1 MGNSNKYT
9 RVPVAECIGAWIW
22 VLWCF
27 HPIHICMPCLH
38 HFTTYLKYYTYYI
51 VHTWLNVYTIV
62 KTLRAERIATQC
74 YRPGLPGVGRI
85 NASKSAKAKKTQSR
99 MLPLLANLAQVVRD
113 SAEAAIQRYCVV
125 SNIFDDRQLHPL
137 CITRVTVTLCTCKFQ
152 IVEYVGYYNKNFV
165 KCPYW

>member
-1 MGNSNKYT
+1 
-9 RVPVAECIGAWIW
+9 
-22 VLWCF
+22 
-27 HPIHICMPCLH
+27 MPCLH

-62 KTLRAERIATQC
+62 KTLRAERIATQR

-99 MLPLLANLAQVVRD
+99 MLPLFANLAQVVRD

-137 CITRVTVTLCTCKFQ
+137 CITRVTVTLCT
-152 IVEYVGYYNKNFV
+152 
-165 KCPYW
+165 